1 MRLNHK
7 VKSIAKNPMFYTT
20 LGLVSMAC
28 SVISAARS
36 TPKYKLILDDIKIDN
51 EGVITTG
58 DKIKAGVKSYLPAI
72 LFFVGGTA
80 CIINGN
86 WIYKSR
92 LTSVMAALSL
102 AENKLDKTTAKIV
115 EKFGEEKCEEVRN
128 EIAEDDFNSVPNVN
142 DNICNVRNVGDE
154 LCFDAF
160 SGRPF
165 WSTVNK
171 IDRAVNEINNMSMR
185 SPFCGET
192 VTLNDFYVELGLPK
206 IDMGEYLGW
215 NYGYDGMIE
224 VRKIPRINEKGQP
237 FILVDFVTKP
247 VSIDVKYF

>member
-1 MRLNHK
+1 
-7 VKSIAKNPMFYTT
+7 MFYTT
-20 LGLVSMAC
+20 LGLASMAC

-72 LFFVGGTA
+72 LFFIGGTA

-92 LTSVMAALSL
+92 LTSVMTALSL

-128 EIAEDDFNSVPNVN
+128 EIAEDDFNSIPNVN
-142 DNICNVRNVGDE
+142 DNICNVRKVGDE
-154 LCFDAF
+154 LCFDSF

-171 IDRAVNEINNMSMR
+171 IEHAVNEINNMLLR

-192 VTLNDFYVELGLPK
+192 VTLNDFYDELGLPR
-206 IDMGEYLGW
+206 IEVGGYLGW
-215 NYGYDGMIE
+215 NYSHDGLIE
-224 VRKIPRINEKGQP
+224 VRETPRFNEKGQP
-237 FILVDFVTKP
+237 FILVEFAVNP